1 MPGHAGIGRVV
12 AMSKGVKQIKDWDMV
27 DMPWLFETSG
37 LSDYCLTSCE
47 TVCVSALYGWSIANR
62 GLAHFCFAPA
72 A

>member
-1 MPGHAGIGRVV
+1 
-12 AMSKGVKQIKDWDMV
+12 MV
-27 DMPWLFETSG
+27 DMPSLFETCG

-47 TVCVSALYGWSIANR
+47 TVCESALYGWSIANR